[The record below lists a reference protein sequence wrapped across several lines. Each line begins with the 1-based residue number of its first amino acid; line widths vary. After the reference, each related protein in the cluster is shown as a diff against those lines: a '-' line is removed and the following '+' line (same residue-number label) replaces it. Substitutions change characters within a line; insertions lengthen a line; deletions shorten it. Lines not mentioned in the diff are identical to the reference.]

1 MMTQEKAEIIGFLCA
16 EGSHYDYICR
26 YWNYDHRRNNSYF
39 RITRQEGIEFSNN
52 NVILLNRF
60 LFLLKKCY
68 EYERRIT
75 GIHDATKVAIK
86 RKVVVKDLL
95 SFTNYGHLKWR
106 IPKIILNTRNKRL
119 KIAFLRGYYEGD
131 GVRPDLNKKKNLII
145 RVRFGSTNLIGLKQV
160 IKLLKDLNIKS
171 NLHFSS
177 IRKKEYEL
185 SLYGR
190 NARTFINLTKPLK
203 CRGRRFAELR

>member
-185 SLYGR
+185 CLCGR
-190 NARTFINLTKPLK
+190 NARTFIKLTKPLK
-203 CRGRRFAELR
+203 CRGMHLAELK